1 MTNIIVVFPKL
12 ENAKSIRNVLV
23 RNGFSVT
30 AVCTTGAQAHSVL
43 EDYNEA
49 VVICGYRLV
58 DMICLELYDCLPEGM
73 RMLVAAS
80 ANFIGEVDREGI
92 VCLSMPFKVNELLS
106 TVGMMCQS
114 LERIRRKRRQKPRE
128 RGEEDKEAIVRA
140 KELLMD
146 RNRMSEEEAHRYL
159 QKCSMDSG
167 NSMAETARMVLTAMR
182 Y

>member
-30 AVCTTGAQAHSVL
+30 AVCTTGAQALSVL

-106 TVGMMCQS
+106 TVGMMWS
-114 LERIRRKRRQKPRE
+114 GSEGSADRSRESAARRTKRR
-128 RGEEDKEAIVRA
+128 
-140 KELLMD
+140 
-146 RNRMSEEEAHRYL
+146 S
-159 QKCSMDSG
+159 
-167 NSMAETARMVLTAMR
+167 
-182 Y
+182 

>member
-1 MTNIIVVFPKL
+1 MTNIIVVFPRL
-12 ENAKSIRNVLV
+12 ENARSIRNVLV

-30 AVCTTGAQAHSVL
+30 AVCTTGAQALSHL

-49 VVICGYRLV
+49 VVVCSYRLV
-58 DMICLELYDCLPEGM
+58 DMVCLELFDLMPEGM
-73 RMLVAAS
+73 EMLVVTS
-80 ANFIGEVDREGI
+80 PNFISEVNRQGI
-92 VCLSMPFKVNELLS
+92 VCLSTPLKVNELIS
-106 TVGMMCQS
+106 TAGMMCRSQ
-114 LERIRRKRRQKPRE
+114 ERVRRRRRQKPRE
-128 RGEEDKEAIVRA
+128 RNEEDQEAIRRA

-167 NSMAETARMVLTAMR
+167 NNMAETAKMVLTTMR

>member
-30 AVCTTGAQAHSVL
+30 AACTTGAQALSQL

-49 VVICGYRLV
+49 IVICSYRLV
-58 DMICLELYDCLPEGM
+58 DMVCLELFDLMPKG
-73 RMLVAAS
+73 MLVVAS
-80 ANFIGEVDREGI
+80 PHFLSEVDREGI
-92 VCLSMPFKVNELLS
+92 VCLSTPLKVNELIS
-106 TVGMMCQS
+106 TAGMMCQTQ
-114 LERIRRKRRQKPRE
+114 ERIRRRRRQKPRE
-128 RGEEDKEAIVRA
+128 RNAEDQEAIRRA

-167 NSMAETARMVLTAMR
+167 NNMAETAKMVLATMR

>member
-30 AVCTTGAQAHSVL
+30 AVCTTGAQALSVL

-80 ANFIGEVDREGI
+80 ANFIGEVNREGI

-106 TVGMMCQS
+106 TVGMMCQ

>member
-1 MTNIIVVFPKL
+1 MANIIVVFPKI

-30 AVCTTGAQAHSVL
+30 AVCTTGAQALSQL

-49 VVICGYRLV
+49 IVISGYRLV
-58 DMICLELYDCLPEGM
+58 DMVCLELKDCLNEGSQ
-73 RMLVAAS
+73 MLVIAS
-80 ANFIGEVDREGI
+80 PNFLGEVDRDDI
-92 VCLSMPFKVNELLS
+92 VCLSMPFKVNELVS

-114 LERIRRKRRQKPRE
+114 LERVRRRRRQKPRE
-128 RGEEDKEAIVRA
+128 RNAEDQEAIRRA

-167 NSMAETARMVLTAMR
+167 NNMAETAKMVLATMR